1 MRLMKPVGPILQSSQ
16 KKNEMESF
24 PLTEPK
30 VITRE
35 EHSDPE
41 AFFGKLHS
49 SFLRAVEAAGGAIE
63 HFYDMGG
70 FKIRLCF
77 AGPAM
82 VPLITRALSHLEKG
96 PDPRSHLTICL
107 WDSRSTGIDIPPPP
121 WSQDDYLK
129 RGEIGGYYDEHI
141 YTHYDLY
148 TGILSM
154 LNFRQ
159 NIALYWLRDAKDFFY
174 FETGAPLLTIF
185 NWWMERRGK
194 QMVHAAAVGTAAG
207 GLLLVGKSGSGK
219 SSTALACLGSQLLY
233 AGDDHCLIDA
243 NPKPYVYS
251 VFCSGKLSP
260 KDFGRFPFLH
270 EPLRYAKQPY
280 GEKAL
285 FFLQEF
291 FPQKITK
298 GFPVKAIFIPQIT
311 VRPETRIKK
320 TSAVASLTALAPSTI
335 FQLPHAG
342 HEAFAFLSEFVKQV
356 PAYTLELG
364 TDVSG
369 ITRVLENFLLV
380 HE

>member
-1 MRLMKPVGPILQSSQ
+1 MRLTKPVGPILQSFQ
-16 KKNEMESF
+16 KKTDMETFSV
-24 PLTEPK
+24 TERK
-30 VITRE
+30 VAKRE
-35 EHSDPE
+35 ENSGPE

-49 SFLRAVEAAGGAIE
+49 SFLRGVKAAGGAIE
-63 HFYDMGG
+63 HFFDMGG

-77 AGPAM
+77 AGSAM
-82 VPLITRALSHLEKG
+82 VPLITRALKHLECE
-96 PDPRSHLTICL
+96 PDSNSVLTICL
-107 WDSRSTGIDIPPPP
+107 WDSRSTGIGIPPPP

-154 LNFRQ
+154 LDLRQ
-159 NIALYWLRDAKDFFY
+159 NIALYWLRDAQEFFY
-174 FETGAPLLTIF
+174 FETGAPLLTIL
-185 NWWMERRGK
+185 NWWMGSHGK

-207 GLLLVGKSGSGK
+207 GFLLVGKSGSGK
-219 SSTALACLGSQLLY
+219 SSTALACLDSKLFY
-233 AGDDHCLIDA
+233 AGDDHCFVET
-243 NPKPYVYS
+243 KPTPYAYS
-251 VFCSGKLSP
+251 IFCSGKLSP

-270 EPLRYAKQPY
+270 EPLRHAKQPY

-291 FPQKITK
+291 FPQKIAK
-298 GFPVKAIFIPQIT
+298 GFPVKAIFIPRIT
-311 VRPETRIKK
+311 TSSETQIKK
-320 TSAVASLTALAPSTI
+320 TSAAASLTALAPSTI

-342 HEAFAFLSEFVKQV
+342 HEAFSFLSAFVKQV

-369 ITRVLENFLLV
+369 ITRAIENFLLV
-380 HE
+380 RG

>member
-1 MRLMKPVGPILQSSQ
+1 MTD
-16 KKNEMESF
+16 METF
-24 PLTEPK
+24 PLTERK
-30 VITRE
+30 VSTRE
-35 EHSDPE
+35 ENSGPE

-49 SFLRAVEAAGGAIE
+49 SFLRAVKAAGGAIE

-77 AGPAM
+77 AGSTM
-82 VPLITRALSHLEKG
+82 LPLITRALSHLEKG
-96 PDPRSHLTICL
+96 PHPHSHLTICL

-154 LNFRQ
+154 LDLRQ
-159 NIALYWLRDAKDFFY
+159 NIALYWLRDAKEFFY

-185 NWWMERRGK
+185 NWWMERHEK

-219 SSTALACLGSQLLY
+219 SFTALACLDSKLLY
-233 AGDDHCLIDA
+233 AGDDHCFVETK
-243 NPKPYVYS
+243 PKPYAYS
-251 VFCSGKLSP
+251 IFCSGKLSP

-285 FFLQEF
+285 FFLQDF
-291 FPQKITK
+291 FPQKIAK
-298 GFPVKAIFIPQIT
+298 GFPVKAIFIPRIT
-311 VRPETRIKK
+311 TRPETQIKK

-342 HEAFAFLSEFVKQV
+342 HEAFTFLSAFVKQV

-369 ITRVLENFLLV
+369 ITRAIENFLLV
-380 HE
+380 HG